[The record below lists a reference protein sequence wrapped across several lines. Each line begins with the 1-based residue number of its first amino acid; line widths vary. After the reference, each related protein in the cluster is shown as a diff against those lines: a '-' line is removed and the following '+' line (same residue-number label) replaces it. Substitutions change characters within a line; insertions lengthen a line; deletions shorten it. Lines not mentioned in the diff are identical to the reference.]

1 MNMETTKT
9 CSHDEE
15 YRVILSGTKVR
26 QLLSSSVAPP
36 PEFSRPEVVE
46 VLMEYYKKTAMMIIK
61 FRGQTDWHD

>member
-1 MNMETTKT
+1 METTKT

-36 PEFSRPEVVE
+36 PECSRPEVVE
-46 VLMEYYKKTAMMIIK
+46 VLMEYYKK
-61 FRGQTDWHD
+61 QQ

>member
-36 PEFSRPEVVE
+36 PECSRPEVVE
-46 VLMEYYKKTAMMIIK
+46 VLMEYYKK
-61 FRGQTDWHD
+61 QQ